1 MFNEDVLFLATAA
14 QIGGVIL
21 NILVCGAAIWKGAH
35 TERVAAISIVIASI
49 LTPLVQ
55 SWTDWTSPQWNVLI
69 IDALNLGVFLY
80 LLVRKHRVW
89 LLFGCAFQLLA
100 VLSHLGM
107 LIDPSVVARA
117 YIATLYLMFYGLMIA
132 LAVGI
137 WEGRRRDAGTRVASA
152 ERNVLASPYDFPD
165 A

>member
-1 MFNEDVLFLATAA
+1 MFNDDVLFLATTA

-69 IDALNLGVFLY
+69 IDTANLGVFLY
-80 LLVRKHRVW
+80 LLVRTHRVW

-100 VLSHLGM
+100 VLSHMGM
-107 LIDPSVVARA
+107 LIDPSVMARA

-132 LAVGI
+132 LAAGI